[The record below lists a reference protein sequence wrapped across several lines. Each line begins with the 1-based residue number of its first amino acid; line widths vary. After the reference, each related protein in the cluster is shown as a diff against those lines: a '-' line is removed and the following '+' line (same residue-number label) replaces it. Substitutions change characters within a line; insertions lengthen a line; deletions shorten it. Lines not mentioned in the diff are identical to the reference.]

1 MNFTPE
7 QLLDR
12 MPIPANEE
20 KLAFVCG
27 RTVAVTGGG
36 GSIGSELC
44 RQIAARAPRRL
55 IVIDIYENNAF
66 AIEQELVAR
75 YGEALD
81 LRVYI
86 ASVRDAARI
95 EAIFAAERPDLV
107 LHAAAHK
114 HVPLMETSPGEAI
127 KNNIFGT
134 LNTARAA
141 VRSGAAGFVLIS
153 TDKAVRPSSI
163 MGATKRICELLI
175 PCFADSG
182 TVFSAVRFGNV
193 LGSNGSVVQLFAEQ
207 LRRGLPLTV
216 TDQRMTR
223 YFMTICE
230 AAQLVLTA
238 ASIAEGGEI
247 FVLDMGEPVSIDAL
261 AQRMILL
268 AGDGSIRYTGLRPGE
283 RLHEVCLTDD
293 PTLCPTECPAIL
305 VSRAMDR
312 AADGLADGLRALQAA
327 ADKPDLTA
335 AEAEAVLRTLVPD
348 FLREDTE

>member
-1 MNFTPE
+1 M
-7 QLLDR
+7 
-12 MPIPANEE
+12 
-20 KLAFVCG
+20 
-27 RTVAVTGGG
+27 
-36 GSIGSELC
+36 
-44 RQIAARAPRRL
+44 
-55 IVIDIYENNAF
+55 
-66 AIEQELVAR
+66 
-75 YGEALD
+75 
-81 LRVYI
+81 
-86 ASVRDAARI
+86 
-95 EAIFAAERPDLV
+95 
-107 LHAAAHK
+107 
-114 HVPLMETSPGEAI
+114 
-127 KNNIFGT
+127 
-134 LNTARAA
+134 
-141 VRSGAAGFVLIS
+141 
-153 TDKAVRPSSI
+153 
-163 MGATKRICELLI
+163 
-175 PCFADSG
+175 
-182 TVFSAVRFGNV
+182 
-193 LGSNGSVVQLFAEQ
+193 VQLFAEQ

-223 YFMTICE
+223 YFMTISE